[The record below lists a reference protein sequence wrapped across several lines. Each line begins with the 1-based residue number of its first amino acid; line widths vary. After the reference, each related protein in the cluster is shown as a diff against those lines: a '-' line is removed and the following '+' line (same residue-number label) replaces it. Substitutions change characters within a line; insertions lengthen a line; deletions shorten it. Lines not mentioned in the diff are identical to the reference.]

1 MEGENKET
9 KLARSSV
16 DLRQLECW
24 KVAKL
29 SRRSSGRSRG
39 SGSVKVEVI
48 GAGEAE
54 PYNTVRTIALRDFTN
69 YIERS
74 SSIPKDDPPLLS
86 PPYLSKGVS
95 ENEGEQLL
103 LQNEG
108 EGPRTIIPD
117 GSCLHIIK
125 RDGLCIQVPSHKS
138 SN

>member
-54 PYNTVRTIALRDFTN
+54 PYNTVRTIALILCQGFLQIILKLRSYSV
-69 YIERS
+69 YIYLNRS
-74 SSIPKDDPPLLS
+74 NLKSDD
-86 PPYLSKGVS
+86 
-95 ENEGEQLL
+95 
-103 LQNEG
+103 
-108 EGPRTIIPD
+108 RT
-117 GSCLHIIK
+117 
-125 RDGLCIQVPSHKS
+125 
-138 SN
+138 